1 MRFAILNNNYFNQL
15 KYDVITESALNDFY
29 YLNEITD
36 SAFHLFSSIGSV
48 LKDFGGSIGNMFNS
62 AIHWIS
68 TPNSELKE
76 GVPPPNKIKEWLT
89 AAKNALGSEGEFSK
103 EAISNMKLA
112 AGGATVLAGIYLL
125 KKFMSRKD
133 KNQKVDSETL
143 TRANALANLPQD
155 QARKML
161 MQMS

>member
-15 KYDVITESALNDFY
+15 KYDVITESALNDFIF
-29 YLNEITD
+29 LNEISD
-36 SAFHLFSSIGSV
+36 SAFNLFSSIGTA
-48 LKDFGGSIGNMFNS
+48 LKDLGGNIGNMFNS
-62 AIHWIS
+62 AINWVL
-68 TPNSELKE
+68 TPNSQLKE

-89 AAKNALGSEGEFSK
+89 AAKNALGSEGEFSQQ
-103 EAISNMKLA
+103 AIGNMKLV